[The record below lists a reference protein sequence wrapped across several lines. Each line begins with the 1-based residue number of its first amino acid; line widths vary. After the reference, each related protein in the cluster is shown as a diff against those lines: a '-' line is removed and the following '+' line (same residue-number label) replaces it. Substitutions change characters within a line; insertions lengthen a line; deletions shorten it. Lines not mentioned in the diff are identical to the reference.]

1 MFYPFLTSYFLCN
14 AGCTVNVV
22 SLFVMFIL
30 LLLLTEELKKNVVVG
45 LKLKGEFKQVYDNLE
60 NSETKT
66 LVQNIKNNVS
76 ALVKIIMINL
86 KLVL

>member
-1 MFYPFLTSYFLCN
+1 MCN
-14 AGCTVNVV
+14 VGCTVKVV

-45 LKLKGEFKQVYDNLE
+45 LKLKGEFKQVYENLE
-60 NSETKT
+60 NSETRK
-66 LVQNIKNNVS
+66 LVRDIEKNVS

>member
-1 MFYPFLTSYFLCN
+1 MCN
-14 AGCTVNVV
+14 VGCTVKVV

-45 LKLKGEFKQVYDNLE
+45 LKLKGEFKQVYENLE

-66 LVQNIKNNVS
+66 LVRDIEKNVS

>member
-1 MFYPFLTSYFLCN
+1 MCN
-14 AGCTVNVV
+14 VGCTVKVV

-45 LKLKGEFKQVYDNLE
+45 LKLKGEFKQVYENLE

-66 LVQNIKNNVS
+66 LVRDIEKNVS

-86 KLVL
+86 RLVL

>member
-1 MFYPFLTSYFLCN
+1 
-14 AGCTVNVV
+14 
-22 SLFVMFIL
+22 MFIL
-30 LLLLTEELKKNVVVG
+30 LLLLTEELKKNVVVE
-45 LKLKGEFKQVYDNLE
+45 LKLKGEFKQVYDNLK

>member
-1 MFYPFLTSYFLCN
+1 
-14 AGCTVNVV
+14 
-22 SLFVMFIL
+22 MFIL

-45 LKLKGEFKQVYDNLE
+45 LKLKGEFKQVYENLE
-60 NSETKT
+60 NSETRK
-66 LVQNIKNNVS
+66 LVRDIEKNVS